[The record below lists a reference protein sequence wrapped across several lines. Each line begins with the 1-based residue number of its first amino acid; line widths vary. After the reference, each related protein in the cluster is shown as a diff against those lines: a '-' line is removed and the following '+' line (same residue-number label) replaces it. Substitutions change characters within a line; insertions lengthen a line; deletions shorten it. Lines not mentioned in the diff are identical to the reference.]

1 MHKSGVYTFG
11 FLLSLLIVLA
21 AMQVL
26 NQQQNIFLPNTVAMA
41 QEYDNYDDNKDLFTL
56 NIKMNLN
63 NIQLKNGD
71 KIKIVAYLNG
81 ETEIRYIDPQKEKN
95 QITGNFLTVEMKFNK
110 TNEIIS
116 SIGQDEYF
124 VCAYVLNNGN
134 GQTIL
139 SNNRNASAITY
150 DCDEGQTV
158 EGKDV
163 SMGRL
168 FNTMKKFQKTLELSQ
183 IAQKSNQSSGD
194 VKITVI
200 TPIYDQTDVELLNV
214 IAMVKGE
221 YQVKTVNIENELKKA
236 GDKSDESYII
246 KVPFT
251 FDRNTELGTIEK
263 GDIFF
268 GCASAEEL
276 GPPQMTECEKKYI
289 KDFDKPN
296 NIVTRHEEDLL
307 PGQEWKREIPKAVRR
322 SDVVIV
328 CLSHTAINKR
338 GYVQKEIKIALDIAD
353 EQPEGTIYI
362 IPLKL
367 EQCEVPERLSHL
379 QWVDFFKEEGYRR
392 LVRSL
397 ETALAKFQNLEN

>member
-1 MHKSGVYTFG
+1 MKARINKSSFVYAQILSLFPIILL
-11 FLLSLLIVLA
+11 LLSLNYI
-21 AMQVL
+21 
-26 NQQQNIFLPNTVAMA
+26 IFVFAST
-41 QEYDNYDDNKDLFTL
+41 EKSSDDNKDLLTL
-56 NIKMNLN
+56 NTKMNLN
-63 NIQLKNGD
+63 NIQLKDGD
-71 KIKIVAYLNG
+71 KIKIVAYING
-81 ETEIRYIDPQKEKN
+81 ETGIRYLDPQKEKN
-95 QITGNFLTVEMKFNK
+95 QITGNFLTAAMKFNK
-110 TNEIIS
+110 TNEIS
-116 SIGQDEYF
+116 SIGNDEYF
-124 VCAYVLNNGN
+124 VCAYVLSNGL
-134 GQTIL
+134 TKL
-139 SNNRNASAITY
+139 SNNNTNAITY

-183 IAQKSNQSSGD
+183 IAQKSNHASGD

-268 GCASAEEL
+268 GCASAEAL

-296 NIVTRHEEDLL
+296 KIVTRHEEDLL
-307 PGQEWKREIPKAVRR
+307 PGGKYYDGGK
-322 SDVVIV
+322 
-328 CLSHTAINKR
+328 
-338 GYVQKEIKIALDIAD
+338 KE
-353 EQPEGTIYI
+353 
-362 IPLKL
+362 
-367 EQCEVPERLSHL
+367 
-379 QWVDFFKEEGYRR
+379 
-392 LVRSL
+392 
-397 ETALAKFQNLEN
+397 

>member
-1 MHKSGVYTFG
+1 MKVSRNRSGFVYAQVLSLFPIILL
-11 FLLSLLIVLA
+11 LLSLNYLISVFA
-21 AMQVL
+21 S
-26 NQQQNIFLPNTVAMA
+26 T
-41 QEYDNYDDNKDLFTL
+41 EKSSDDNKDLLTL
-56 NIKMNLN
+56 NTKMNLN
-63 NIQLKNGD
+63 NIQLKDGD
-71 KIKIVAYLNG
+71 KIKIVAYVNG
-81 ETEIRYIDPQKEKN
+81 ETGIQYLDPQKEKN
-95 QITGNFLTVEMKFNK
+95 QITGNFLTAAMKFNK
-110 TNEIIS
+110 TNEIS
-116 SIGQDEYF
+116 SIGNDEYF
-124 VCAYVLNNGN
+124 VCAYVLSNGL
-134 GQTIL
+134 TKP
-139 SNNRNASAITY
+139 SNNNNTSAITY

-168 FNTMKKFQKTLELSQ
+168 FNTMKKFQKTIELSQ
-183 IAQKSNQSSGD
+183 LAQKSNQGSGD

-221 YQVKTVNIENELKKA
+221 YEVKTVNIENELKKA

-296 NIVTRHEEDLL
+296 KIVTRHEEDLL
-307 PGQEWKREIPKAVRR
+307 PGGKYYDGGK
-322 SDVVIV
+322 
-328 CLSHTAINKR
+328 
-338 GYVQKEIKIALDIAD
+338 KE
-353 EQPEGTIYI
+353 
-362 IPLKL
+362 
-367 EQCEVPERLSHL
+367 
-379 QWVDFFKEEGYRR
+379 
-392 LVRSL
+392 
-397 ETALAKFQNLEN
+397 

>member
-1 MHKSGVYTFG
+1 MKDRINKSSFVYGQT
-11 FLLSLLIVLA
+11 LSLFPIILLLFSLNYLISVFA
-21 AMQVL
+21 STEK
-26 NQQQNIFLPNTVAMA
+26 NS
-41 QEYDNYDDNKDLFTL
+41 DDNKDFLNL

-63 NIQLKNGD
+63 NIQLKDGD
-71 KIKIVAYLNG
+71 KIKIVAYVNG
-81 ETEIRYIDPQKEKN
+81 ETGIQYLDPQKEKD
-95 QITGNFLTVEMKFNK
+95 QITGNFLTADMKFNK
-110 TNEIIS
+110 TNEIS
-116 SIGQDEYF
+116 SIGEDEYF
-124 VCAYVLNNGN
+124 VCAYVLNNG
-134 GQTIL
+134 QIKL
-139 SNNRNASAITY
+139 SNNNTSAITY

-158 EGKDV
+158 KGKDV

-183 IAQKSNQSSGD
+183 IAQKSNHASGD

-268 GCASAEEL
+268 GCASAEAL

-289 KDFDKPN
+289 KDFDKSN
-296 NIVTRHEEDLL
+296 KIVTRHEEDLL
-307 PGQEWKREIPKAVRR
+307 PGGKYYDGGK
-322 SDVVIV
+322 
-328 CLSHTAINKR
+328 
-338 GYVQKEIKIALDIAD
+338 KE
-353 EQPEGTIYI
+353 
-362 IPLKL
+362 
-367 EQCEVPERLSHL
+367 
-379 QWVDFFKEEGYRR
+379 
-392 LVRSL
+392 
-397 ETALAKFQNLEN
+397 